1 MNFTKA
7 YTHFFEKYF
16 PSTFGLAVWLTLIV
30 FSIAFIFSSHQP
42 ADVVLFWYQGLWNES
57 LLAFAFQ
64 MILML
69 VLGHTIALSP
79 VMESIMNRI
88 LAPINT
94 SNKAVFITAFT
105 SVFLGLINWG
115 LGLIFGAILARKIG
129 EKFSS
134 SKTPLNY
141 PLVAAASYVSMMVW
155 HGGISGSATSKAAES
170 GHIMSL
176 SPDSVHLPL
185 FISYE
190 QTVFSSM
197 NIFTSILLLIVAP
210 SFLWIISKKMT
221 SKEISIK
228 FDSINSEVNI
238 PDNTKF
244 WTKNRFLGFSL
255 LSVAIFIAI
264 NGIGWSAINTNFIN
278 FCLFS
283 IGVLSFSKIDHFFTS
298 LEEALKGASGIVI
311 QFPLYFGIMGILNH
325 TGLTQDLTQFLVS
338 HFSQNLA
345 PIFTFLSAGLVN
357 IFVPSGGG
365 QWAIQGKIV
374 IESALTLEIPL
385 NKMIMA
391 FCYGDQI
398 TNMLQPFWALPLLAI
413 TKLKASEIFPYTII
427 LFVIG
432 LVIFLTALMVF

>member
-1 MNFTKA
+1 MA
-7 YTHFFEKYF
+7 LI
-16 PSTFGLAVWLTLIV
+16 FG
-30 FSIAFIFSSHQP
+30 SHQP
-42 ADVVLFWYQGLWNES
+42 TDVVLFWYYGLWNES

-79 VMESIMNRI
+79 VMGGIMNRI
-88 LAPINT
+88 IAPINT
-94 SNKAVFITAFT
+94 THKAVFVTAFVC
-105 SVFLGLINWG
+105 VFLGLINWG

-129 EKFSS
+129 EKF
-134 SKTPLNY
+134 KTTNTPLNY
-141 PLVAAASYVSMMVW
+141 PLVAAAGYAGMMVW
-155 HGGISGSATSKAAES
+155 HGGISGSATSKVAES
-170 GHIMSL
+170 GHLLAL
-176 SPDSVHLPL
+176 SPDFIHLPL
-185 FISYE
+185 YISYD

-197 NIFTSILLLIVAP
+197 NIFASVLLLILSP
-210 SFLWIISKKMT
+210 SLLWIISKNMT
-221 SKEISIK
+221 SKDISIK
-228 FDSINSEVNI
+228 FNSIDSELIIQE
-238 PDNTKF
+238 NTHF
-244 WTKNRFLGFSL
+244 WTKNRFLGFTFL
-255 LSVAIFIAI
+255 TIAVFIAI
-264 NGIGWSAINTNFIN
+264 NEKGLAAVNTNFIN
-278 FCLFS
+278 FCLLS
-283 IGVLSFSKIDHFFTS
+283 IGILSFSKIEYFFTS
-298 LEEALKGASGIVI
+298 LAEALKGASGIAI

-338 HFSQNLA
+338 YSSQNLA

-374 IESALTLEIPL
+374 IDSALMLEIPL

-413 TKLKASEIFPYTII
+413 TKLKASDIFPYTLL
-427 LFVIG
+427 LFGVG

>member
-1 MNFTKA
+1 MA
-7 YTHFFEKYF
+7 LI
-16 PSTFGLAVWLTLIV
+16 FG
-30 FSIAFIFSSHQP
+30 SHQP
-42 ADVVLFWYQGLWNES
+42 TDVVLFWYYGLWNES

-79 VMESIMNRI
+79 VMGGIMNRI
-88 LAPINT
+88 IAPINT
-94 SNKAVFITAFT
+94 THKAVFVTAF
-105 SVFLGLINWG
+105 VCIFLGLINWG

-129 EKFSS
+129 EKF
-134 SKTPLNY
+134 KTTNTPLNY
-141 PLVAAASYVSMMVW
+141 PLVAAAGYAGMMVW
-155 HGGISGSATSKAAES
+155 HGGISGSATSKVAES
-170 GHIMSL
+170 GHLLAL
-176 SPDSVHLPL
+176 SPDFIHLPL
-185 FISYE
+185 YISYD

-197 NIFTSILLLIVAP
+197 NIFASVLLLILSP
-210 SFLWIISKKMT
+210 SLLWIISKNMT
-221 SKEISIK
+221 SKDISIK
-228 FDSINSEVNI
+228 FNSIDSELIIQE
-238 PDNTKF
+238 NTHF
-244 WTKNRFLGFSL
+244 WTKNRFLGFTFL
-255 LSVAIFIAI
+255 TIAVFIAI
-264 NGIGWSAINTNFIN
+264 NEKGLAAVNTNFIN
-278 FCLFS
+278 FCLLS
-283 IGVLSFSKIDHFFTS
+283 IGILSFSKIEYFFTS
-298 LEEALKGASGIVI
+298 LAEALKGASGIAI

-338 HFSQNLA
+338 YSSQNLA

-374 IESALTLEIPL
+374 IDSALMLEIPL

-413 TKLKASEIFPYTII
+413 TKLKASDIFPYTLL
-427 LFVIG
+427 LFGVG